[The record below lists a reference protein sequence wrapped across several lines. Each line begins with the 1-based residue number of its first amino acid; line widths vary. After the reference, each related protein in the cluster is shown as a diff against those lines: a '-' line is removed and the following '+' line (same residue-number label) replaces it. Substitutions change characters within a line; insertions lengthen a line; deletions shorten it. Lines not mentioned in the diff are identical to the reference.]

1 MFLSFSSF
9 FWLFFQLLHGFCWLS
24 KPLLGFLEVASI
36 MSEFSCYC
44 QSYDRNSVQCL
55 MHVID
60 LHTLCCCPLKVSELA
75 CDCQFCSKLLI
86 SFGFS
91 FRVLVFRAGVT
102 LFSHLLICCQIWNP
116 YNLVIGLSLNSIQV
130 DLDLK
135 CEVVRSY
142 WRCCIL
148 GSVAHEKTWHSNCL
162 GMTGVANFRHAIP
175 LQPIQNVTVPWS
187 FYVQEQDS

>member
-1 MFLSFSSF
+1 
-9 FWLFFQLLHGFCWLS
+9 
-24 KPLLGFLEVASI
+24 

-60 LHTLCCCPLKVSELA
+60 LHLLLGADEGSGDGVIAVIHLCCCPLKVSELA

-86 SFGFS
+86 SFGFG
-91 FRVLVFRAGVT
+91 FRVLIFRAGVT
-102 LFSHLLICCQIWNP
+102 FFSHLLIFCHIWNP

-135 CEVVRSY
+135 CEVVRS
-142 WRCCIL
+142 
-148 GSVAHEKTWHSNCL
+148 N
-162 GMTGVANFRHAIP
+162 
-175 LQPIQNVTVPWS
+175 
-187 FYVQEQDS
+187 